1 MSPFPKESKATRPQ
15 LQCLESSVRK
25 LFFMSPRESLQLI
38 ATDYLLTKKNQKKSQ
53 TSTLMMSFAEPQSP
67 FQPLSGSPR
76 YISGSFFPLT

>member
-15 LQCLESSVRK
+15 LQCLKSSVRK

-38 ATDYLLTKKNQKKSQ
+38 TTDYLLTKTKKSQ